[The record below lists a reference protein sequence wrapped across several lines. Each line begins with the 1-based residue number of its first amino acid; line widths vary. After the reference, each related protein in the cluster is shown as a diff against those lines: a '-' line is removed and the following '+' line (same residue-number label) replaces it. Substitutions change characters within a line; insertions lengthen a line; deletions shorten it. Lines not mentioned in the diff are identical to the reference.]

1 MLAVPRL
8 QGKGKYVWDEVYVG
22 KSTQGHGMQG
32 LFARYYLEPGLMFP
46 ICGCRALTH
55 QSLSHT
61 YEIHTSE
68 EKALING
75 SPDLYPHRGIGSFG
89 LAVAM
94 MANETV
100 TAERAPNCQ
109 LYQDYLVVFR
119 RIHKDDEL
127 LTYYGSQY
135 EKTRQEAGYRDR
147 RSEKDRK
154 RDLDAWRAAR
164 SRLTIPPKEQRQA
177 LIDGIDKEIRRLV
190 EEKQVKDPTPPR
202 QRALAQPRHA
212 RPPEARAARPTL
224 VLDAL
229 SQRALAQPR
238 ISRPPEARAARP
250 TLVLDAWIVYLMC
263 QGLYVWDQRQNRRA
277 FAENRL
283 PLRVNVMA
291 ALVRSRKDP
300 IAAFTRQVRSAV
312 PTLPDELPNNFVPG
326 RVYCT
331 CTVERELSR
340 TEAEAIPAHFQL
352 AGAKHTVLLTNFI
365 ILPGNGVKPAVEAYG
380 TRFHTLAPGENQK
393 ICDLESLA
401 FETFGYDH

>member
-46 ICGCRALTH
+46 ICGCRASPNLTH
-55 QSLSHT
+55 QSHT

-75 SPDLYPHRGIGSFG
+75 SPELYPHGGIGSFG

-224 VLDAL
+224 VLDA
-229 SQRALAQPR
+229 
-238 ISRPPEARAARP
+238 
-250 TLVLDAWIVYLMC
+250 WIVYLMC

-283 PLRVNVMA
+283 PLRINVMV
-291 ALVRSRKDP
+291 ALVRSRNDH